1 MTINMSALPAPQA
14 VEELDFETIF
24 AEQKAWVI
32 NQWPHLAPAL
42 ELESEPLTVLLQ
54 AWSYREL
61 IWRARLN
68 DALKASMLAW
78 AQGDDLLNLA
88 AFFDLEK
95 AEGETDDQ
103 LRARC
108 TLSLRALSTAGPEDS
123 YRYHAI
129 ATDPAAIKD
138 ADAHNGGAGV
148 VTVAVLARAGNGTPP
163 AALLEKVRAR
173 CTLSL
178 RAMSTAGHE
187 DSYRYHAIATDP
199 AAIKDADAHNG
210 GAGVVNVAVL
220 ARAGN
225 GTPSAALLAKVRT
238 RLNHKTIRPLTDTV
252 SVIPAH
258 IVPVV
263 IDYQIILPGLPD
275 DEHSLN
281 VARQRLADYCATTNV
296 IGGTITIADIY
307 ASLKNAGISNVI
319 LRSPTADI
327 TTDRESAPYVS
338 SIREE
343 VTYA

>member
-1 MTINMSALPAPQA
+1 MTINLSTLPAPKA
-14 VEELDFETIF
+14 VEELDFETIL

-32 NQWPHLAPAL
+32 NQWPNLAPVL

-54 AWSYREL
+54 SWSYREL

-108 TLSLRALSTAGPEDS
+108 TLSLRAMSTAGP
-123 YRYHAI
+123 
-129 ATDPAAIKD
+129 
-138 ADAHNGGAGV
+138 
-148 VTVAVLARAGNGTPP
+148 
-163 AALLEKVRAR
+163 
-173 CTLSL
+173 
-178 RAMSTAGHE
+178 E

>member
-1 MTINMSALPAPQA
+1 MTINLSTLPAPKA
-14 VEELDFETIF
+14 VEELDFETIL

-32 NQWPHLAPAL
+32 NQWPHLAPVL

-54 AWSYREL
+54 SWSYREL

-108 TLSLRALSTAGPEDS
+108 TLSLRAMSTAGP
-123 YRYHAI
+123 
-129 ATDPAAIKD
+129 
-138 ADAHNGGAGV
+138 
-148 VTVAVLARAGNGTPP
+148 
-163 AALLEKVRAR
+163 
-173 CTLSL
+173 
-178 RAMSTAGHE
+178 E

>member
-32 NQWPHLAPAL
+32 NQWPHLAPVL

-108 TLSLRALSTAGPEDS
+108 QLSLRALSTAGP
-123 YRYHAI
+123 
-129 ATDPAAIKD
+129 
-138 ADAHNGGAGV
+138 
-148 VTVAVLARAGNGTPP
+148 
-163 AALLEKVRAR
+163 
-173 CTLSL
+173 
-178 RAMSTAGHE
+178 E

-281 VARQRLADYCATTNV
+281 VARQRLADYCATTNI

-327 TTDRESAPYVS
+327 TTNRESAPYVS

>member
-24 AEQKAWVI
+24 AEQKTWVI

-148 VTVAVLARAGNGTPP
+148 V
-163 AALLEKVRAR
+163 
-173 CTLSL
+173 
-178 RAMSTAGHE
+178 
-187 DSYRYHAIATDP
+187 
-199 AAIKDADAHNG
+199 
-210 GAGVVNVAVL
+210 NVAVL

-281 VARQRLADYCATTNV
+281 VARQRLADYCATTNI

>member
-1 MTINMSALPAPQA
+1 MTINLSALPAPQA

-32 NQWPHLAPAL
+32 SQWPHLAPAL
-42 ELESEPLTVLLQ
+42 ELESEPMTVLLQ
-54 AWSYREL
+54 SWSYREL
-61 IWRARLN
+61 VWRARLN

-88 AFFDLEK
+88 AFFGLEK

-108 TLSLRALSTAGPEDS
+108 TLSLRAMSTAGPEDS

-148 VTVAVLARAGNGTPP
+148 VTVAVLARAGNGTPS
-163 AALLEKVRAR
+163 AELLTKVRA
-173 CTLSL
+173 
-178 RAMSTAGHE
+178 
-187 DSYRYHAIATDP
+187 
-199 AAIKDADAHNG
+199 
-210 GAGVVNVAVL
+210 
-220 ARAGN
+220 
-225 GTPSAALLAKVRT
+225 

-252 SVIPAH
+252 SVIPARL
-258 IVPVV
+258 VPVV
-263 IDYQIILPGLPD
+263 IDYQIVLPGLPD

-281 VARQRLADYCATTNV
+281 VARQRLADYCASTNI

-319 LRSPTADI
+319 LRSPTTDI

>member
-1 MTINMSALPAPQA
+1 MTINMSALPAPPA

-148 VTVAVLARAGNGTPP
+148 V
-163 AALLEKVRAR
+163 
-173 CTLSL
+173 
-178 RAMSTAGHE
+178 
-187 DSYRYHAIATDP
+187 
-199 AAIKDADAHNG
+199 
-210 GAGVVNVAVL
+210 NVAVL

-281 VARQRLADYCATTNV
+281 VARQRLADYCATTNI

-327 TTDRESAPYVS
+327 TTNRESAPYVS

>member
-32 NQWPHLAPAL
+32 NRWPHLAPAL

-78 AQGDDLLNLA
+78 AKGDDLLNLA

-129 ATDPAAIKD
+129 ATDPD
-138 ADAHNGGAGV
+138 
-148 VTVAVLARAGNGTPP
+148 
-163 AALLEKVRAR
+163 
-173 CTLSL
+173 
-178 RAMSTAGHE
+178 
-187 DSYRYHAIATDP
+187 
-199 AAIKDADAHNG
+199 AIKDADAHNG

-225 GTPSAALLAKVRT
+225 GTPSAALLAKVRN

-252 SVIPAH
+252 SVIPAR
-258 IVPVV
+258 IVSVA

-281 VARQRLADYCATTNV
+281 VARQRLADYCATTNI
-296 IGGTITIADIY
+296 IGGTITIADLY

-319 LRSPTADI
+319 LRSPTSDI

>member
-148 VTVAVLARAGNGTPP
+148 V
-163 AALLEKVRAR
+163 
-173 CTLSL
+173 
-178 RAMSTAGHE
+178 
-187 DSYRYHAIATDP
+187 
-199 AAIKDADAHNG
+199 
-210 GAGVVNVAVL
+210 NVAVL

-252 SVIPAH
+252 NVIPAH

-281 VARQRLADYCATTNV
+281 VARQRLADYCATTNI

-327 TTDRESAPYVS
+327 TTNRESAPYVS

>member
-1 MTINMSALPAPQA
+1 MTINLSTLPAPQA
-14 VEELDFETIF
+14 VEELDFETIL

-32 NQWPHLAPAL
+32 NQWPHLAPVL

-129 ATDPAAIKD
+129 ATDQ
-138 ADAHNGGAGV
+138 
-148 VTVAVLARAGNGTPP
+148 
-163 AALLEKVRAR
+163 
-173 CTLSL
+173 
-178 RAMSTAGHE
+178 
-187 DSYRYHAIATDP
+187 

-210 GAGVVNVAVL
+210 GAGVVNVVVL
-220 ARAGN
+220 ASAGN
-225 GTPSAALLAKVRT
+225 GTPSAALLANVRA

-252 SVIPAH
+252 NVIPAH

-263 IDYQIILPGLPD
+263 IDYQIIMPGLPD

-281 VARQRLADYCATTNV
+281 VARQRLADYCATTNI

>member
-24 AEQKAWVI
+24 AEQKVWVI

-148 VTVAVLARAGNGTPP
+148 V
-163 AALLEKVRAR
+163 
-173 CTLSL
+173 
-178 RAMSTAGHE
+178 
-187 DSYRYHAIATDP
+187 
-199 AAIKDADAHNG
+199 
-210 GAGVVNVAVL
+210 NVAVL

-252 SVIPAH
+252 NVIPAH

-281 VARQRLADYCATTNV
+281 VARQRLADYCATTNI

-327 TTDRESAPYVS
+327 TTNRESAPYVS

>member
-108 TLSLRALSTAGPEDS
+108 QLSLRALSTAGP
-123 YRYHAI
+123 
-129 ATDPAAIKD
+129 
-138 ADAHNGGAGV
+138 
-148 VTVAVLARAGNGTPP
+148 
-163 AALLEKVRAR
+163 
-173 CTLSL
+173 
-178 RAMSTAGHE
+178 E

-281 VARQRLADYCATTNV
+281 VARQRLADYCATTNI

-319 LRSPTADI
+319 LRSPTTDI
-327 TTDRESAPYVS
+327 TTNRESAPYVS

>member
-1 MTINMSALPAPQA
+1 MTINLSTLPAPKA
-14 VEELDFETIF
+14 VEELDFETIL

-32 NQWPHLAPAL
+32 NQWPHLAPVL

-54 AWSYREL
+54 SWSYREL

-88 AFFDLEK
+88 AFFGLEK

-108 TLSLRALSTAGPEDS
+108 TLSL
-123 YRYHAI
+123 Y
-129 ATDPAAIKD
+129 
-138 ADAHNGGAGV
+138 
-148 VTVAVLARAGNGTPP
+148 
-163 AALLEKVRAR
+163 
-173 CTLSL
+173 
-178 RAMSTAGHE
+178 AMSTAGPE

-252 SVIPAH
+252 NVIPAH

-281 VARQRLADYCATTNV
+281 VARQRLADYCATTNI

>member
-148 VTVAVLARAGNGTPP
+148 V
-163 AALLEKVRAR
+163 
-173 CTLSL
+173 
-178 RAMSTAGHE
+178 
-187 DSYRYHAIATDP
+187 
-199 AAIKDADAHNG
+199 
-210 GAGVVNVAVL
+210 NVAVL

-225 GTPSAALLAKVRT
+225 GTPSAALLANVRT

-281 VARQRLADYCATTNV
+281 VARQRLADYCATTNI

>member
-108 TLSLRALSTAGPEDS
+108 QLSLRALSTAGP
-123 YRYHAI
+123 
-129 ATDPAAIKD
+129 
-138 ADAHNGGAGV
+138 
-148 VTVAVLARAGNGTPP
+148 
-163 AALLEKVRAR
+163 
-173 CTLSL
+173 
-178 RAMSTAGHE
+178 E

-281 VARQRLADYCATTNV
+281 VARQRLADYCETTNI

-327 TTDRESAPYVS
+327 TTNRESAPYVS

>member
-14 VEELDFETIF
+14 VEKLDFETIF

-148 VTVAVLARAGNGTPP
+148 V
-163 AALLEKVRAR
+163 
-173 CTLSL
+173 
-178 RAMSTAGHE
+178 
-187 DSYRYHAIATDP
+187 
-199 AAIKDADAHNG
+199 
-210 GAGVVNVAVL
+210 NVAVL

-281 VARQRLADYCATTNV
+281 VARQRLADYCATTNI

-327 TTDRESAPYVS
+327 TTNRESAPYVS

>member
-1 MTINMSALPAPQA
+1 MTINLSTLPAPQA
-14 VEELDFETIF
+14 VEELDFETIL

-32 NQWPHLAPAL
+32 NQWPHLAPVL

-54 AWSYREL
+54 SWSYREL

-88 AFFDLEK
+88 AFFGLEK

-108 TLSLRALSTAGPEDS
+108 TLSLRAMSTAGP
-123 YRYHAI
+123 
-129 ATDPAAIKD
+129 
-138 ADAHNGGAGV
+138 
-148 VTVAVLARAGNGTPP
+148 
-163 AALLEKVRAR
+163 
-173 CTLSL
+173 
-178 RAMSTAGHE
+178 E

>member
-1 MTINMSALPAPQA
+1 MIS
-14 VEELDFETIF
+14 
-24 AEQKAWVI
+24 
-32 NQWPHLAPAL
+32 
-42 ELESEPLTVLLQ
+42 LTSPPSLT
-54 AWSYREL
+54 
-61 IWRARLN
+61 
-68 DALKASMLAW
+68 LKKQS
-78 AQGDDLLNLA
+78 
-88 AFFDLEK
+88 
-95 AEGETDDQ
+95 ETDDQ

-148 VTVAVLARAGNGTPP
+148 V
-163 AALLEKVRAR
+163 
-173 CTLSL
+173 
-178 RAMSTAGHE
+178 
-187 DSYRYHAIATDP
+187 
-199 AAIKDADAHNG
+199 
-210 GAGVVNVAVL
+210 NVAVL

-225 GTPSAALLAKVRT
+225 GTPSAALLANVRA

-252 SVIPAH
+252 SIPAH

-281 VARQRLADYCATTNV
+281 VARQRLADYCATANI

-319 LRSPTADI
+319 LRSPTSDI

-338 SIREE
+338 NIREE

>member
-1 MTINMSALPAPQA
+1 MTINLSALPAPQA

-32 NQWPHLAPAL
+32 SQWPHLAPAL
-42 ELESEPLTVLLQ
+42 ELESEPMTVLLQ
-54 AWSYREL
+54 SWSYREL
-61 IWRARLN
+61 VWRARLN

-88 AFFDLEK
+88 AFFGLEK

-108 TLSLRALSTAGPEDS
+108 TLSLRAMSTAGPEDS

-148 VTVAVLARAGNGTPP
+148 VTVAVLARAGNGT
-163 AALLEKVRAR
+163 
-173 CTLSL
+173 T
-178 RAMSTAGHE
+178 
-187 DSYRYHAIATDP
+187 
-199 AAIKDADAHNG
+199 
-210 GAGVVNVAVL
+210 
-220 ARAGN
+220 
-225 GTPSAALLAKVRT
+225 SAELLAKVRA

-252 SVIPAH
+252 SVIPARL
-258 IVPVV
+258 VPVV
-263 IDYQIILPGLPD
+263 IDYQIVLPGLPD

-281 VARQRLADYCATTNV
+281 VARQRLADYCASTNI

-319 LRSPTADI
+319 LRSPTTDI

>member
-108 TLSLRALSTAGPEDS
+108 QLSLRALSTAGP
-123 YRYHAI
+123 
-129 ATDPAAIKD
+129 
-138 ADAHNGGAGV
+138 
-148 VTVAVLARAGNGTPP
+148 
-163 AALLEKVRAR
+163 
-173 CTLSL
+173 
-178 RAMSTAGHE
+178 E

-238 RLNHKTIRPLTDTV
+238 RLNHKTIRPLNDTV

-281 VARQRLADYCATTNV
+281 VARQRLADYCATANI

>member
-1 MTINMSALPAPQA
+1 MTINLSTLPAPKA
-14 VEELDFETIF
+14 VEELDFETIL

-32 NQWPHLAPAL
+32 NQWPNLAPVL

-54 AWSYREL
+54 SWSYREL

-108 TLSLRALSTAGPEDS
+108 TLSLRAMSTAGPEDS

-173 CTLSL
+173 
-178 RAMSTAGHE
+178 
-187 DSYRYHAIATDP
+187 
-199 AAIKDADAHNG
+199 
-210 GAGVVNVAVL
+210 
-220 ARAGN
+220 
-225 GTPSAALLAKVRT
+225 
-238 RLNHKTIRPLTDTV
+238 LNRKTIRPLNDIIN
-252 SVIPAH
+252 VIPTR

-307 ASLKNAGISNVI
+307 ASLKNAGIHNVI

-343 VTYA
+343 VAYA

>member
-1 MTINMSALPAPQA
+1 MTINLSALPAPQA

-32 NQWPHLAPAL
+32 SQWPHLAPAL
-42 ELESEPLTVLLQ
+42 ELESEPMTVLLQ
-54 AWSYREL
+54 SWSYREL
-61 IWRARLN
+61 VWRARLN

-88 AFFDLEK
+88 AFFGLEK

-108 TLSLRALSTAGPEDS
+108 ILSLRAMSTAGPEDS

-129 ATDPAAIKD
+129 ATDQAAIKD

-148 VTVAVLARAGNGTPP
+148 VTVAVLARAGNGTPS
-163 AALLEKVRAR
+163 AELLTKVRAR
-173 CTLSL
+173 
-178 RAMSTAGHE
+178 
-187 DSYRYHAIATDP
+187 
-199 AAIKDADAHNG
+199 
-210 GAGVVNVAVL
+210 
-220 ARAGN
+220 
-225 GTPSAALLAKVRT
+225 
-238 RLNHKTIRPLTDTV
+238 LNNKTIRPLTDTV
-252 SVIPAH
+252 SVIPARL
-258 IVPVV
+258 VPVV
-263 IDYQIILPGLPD
+263 IDYQIVLPGLPD

-281 VARQRLADYCATTNV
+281 VARQRLADYCASTNI

-319 LRSPTADI
+319 LRSPTTDI

>member
-1 MTINMSALPAPQA
+1 MTINLSALPAPQA

-108 TLSLRALSTAGPEDS
+108 QLSLRALSTAGPEDS

-148 VTVAVLARAGNGTPP
+148 VT
-163 AALLEKVRAR
+163 
-173 CTLSL
+173 
-178 RAMSTAGHE
+178 
-187 DSYRYHAIATDP
+187 
-199 AAIKDADAHNG
+199 
-210 GAGVVNVAVL
+210 VAVL

-281 VARQRLADYCATTNV
+281 VARQRLADYCATTNI

-327 TTDRESAPYVS
+327 TTDRESAPFVS

>member
-1 MTINMSALPAPQA
+1 MTINLSTLPAPKA
-14 VEELDFETIF
+14 VEELDFETIL

-32 NQWPHLAPAL
+32 NQWPHLAPVL

-54 AWSYREL
+54 SWSYREL

-108 TLSLRALSTAGPEDS
+108 TLSLRAMSTAGPEDS

-173 CTLSL
+173 
-178 RAMSTAGHE
+178 
-187 DSYRYHAIATDP
+187 
-199 AAIKDADAHNG
+199 
-210 GAGVVNVAVL
+210 
-220 ARAGN
+220 
-225 GTPSAALLAKVRT
+225 
-238 RLNHKTIRPLTDTV
+238 LNRKTIRPLNDIIN
-252 SVIPAH
+252 VIPTR

-281 VARQRLADYCATTNV
+281 VARQRLADYCATTNI

-343 VTYA
+343 VAYA

>member
-148 VTVAVLARAGNGTPP
+148 V
-163 AALLEKVRAR
+163 
-173 CTLSL
+173 
-178 RAMSTAGHE
+178 
-187 DSYRYHAIATDP
+187 
-199 AAIKDADAHNG
+199 
-210 GAGVVNVAVL
+210 NVAVL

-281 VARQRLADYCATTNV
+281 VARQRLADYCATTNI

>member
-24 AEQKAWVI
+24 AEQKTWVI

-148 VTVAVLARAGNGTPP
+148 V
-163 AALLEKVRAR
+163 
-173 CTLSL
+173 
-178 RAMSTAGHE
+178 
-187 DSYRYHAIATDP
+187 
-199 AAIKDADAHNG
+199 
-210 GAGVVNVAVL
+210 NVAVL

-281 VARQRLADYCATTNV
+281 VARQRLADYCATTNI

-319 LRSPTADI
+319 LRSPTSDI

>member
-14 VEELDFETIF
+14 VEELDFETIL

-148 VTVAVLARAGNGTPP
+148 V
-163 AALLEKVRAR
+163 
-173 CTLSL
+173 
-178 RAMSTAGHE
+178 
-187 DSYRYHAIATDP
+187 
-199 AAIKDADAHNG
+199 
-210 GAGVVNVAVL
+210 NVAVL

-252 SVIPAH
+252 NVIPAH

-281 VARQRLADYCATTNV
+281 VARQRLADYCATTNI

>member
-129 ATDPAAIKD
+129 ATDQ
-138 ADAHNGGAGV
+138 
-148 VTVAVLARAGNGTPP
+148 
-163 AALLEKVRAR
+163 
-173 CTLSL
+173 
-178 RAMSTAGHE
+178 
-187 DSYRYHAIATDP
+187 

-281 VARQRLADYCATTNV
+281 VARQRLADYCATTNI

-307 ASLKNAGISNVI
+307 ASLKNAGVSNVI
-319 LRSPTADI
+319 LRSPTTDI
-327 TTDRESAPYVS
+327 TTNRESAPYVS

>member
-108 TLSLRALSTAGPEDS
+108 TLSLRALSTAGP
-123 YRYHAI
+123 
-129 ATDPAAIKD
+129 
-138 ADAHNGGAGV
+138 
-148 VTVAVLARAGNGTPP
+148 
-163 AALLEKVRAR
+163 
-173 CTLSL
+173 
-178 RAMSTAGHE
+178 E

-343 VTYA
+343 VAYA

>member
-1 MTINMSALPAPQA
+1 MTINLSTLPAPKA
-14 VEELDFETIF
+14 VEELDFETIL

-32 NQWPHLAPAL
+32 NQWPHLAPVL

-54 AWSYREL
+54 SWSYREL

-108 TLSLRALSTAGPEDS
+108 A
-123 YRYHAI
+123 
-129 ATDPAAIKD
+129 
-138 ADAHNGGAGV
+138 
-148 VTVAVLARAGNGTPP
+148 
-163 AALLEKVRAR
+163 
-173 CTLSL
+173 LSL
-178 RAMSTAGHE
+178 RAMSTAGPE

-225 GTPSAALLAKVRT
+225 GTPSAALLANVRA

-281 VARQRLADYCATTNV
+281 VARQRLADYCATANI

>member
-1 MTINMSALPAPQA
+1 MTINMSALPVPKA

-148 VTVAVLARAGNGTPP
+148 V
-163 AALLEKVRAR
+163 
-173 CTLSL
+173 
-178 RAMSTAGHE
+178 
-187 DSYRYHAIATDP
+187 
-199 AAIKDADAHNG
+199 
-210 GAGVVNVAVL
+210 NVAVL

-238 RLNHKTIRPLTDTV
+238 RLNHKTIRPLNDTV

-263 IDYQIILPGLPD
+263 IDYQIILPGLPG

-281 VARQRLADYCATTNV
+281 VARQRLADYCATTNI

-327 TTDRESAPYVS
+327 TTNRESAPYVS

>member
-32 NQWPHLAPAL
+32 NHWPHLAPAL

-148 VTVAVLARAGNGTPP
+148 V
-163 AALLEKVRAR
+163 
-173 CTLSL
+173 
-178 RAMSTAGHE
+178 
-187 DSYRYHAIATDP
+187 
-199 AAIKDADAHNG
+199 
-210 GAGVVNVAVL
+210 NVAVL

-281 VARQRLADYCATTNV
+281 VARQRLADYCATTNI

-327 TTDRESAPYVS
+327 TTNRESAPYVS

>member
-138 ADAHNGGAGV
+138 ADAQ
-148 VTVAVLARAGNGTPP
+148 
-163 AALLEKVRAR
+163 
-173 CTLSL
+173 
-178 RAMSTAGHE
+178 
-187 DSYRYHAIATDP
+187 
-199 AAIKDADAHNG
+199 NG

-281 VARQRLADYCATTNV
+281 VARQRLADYCATTNI

-327 TTDRESAPYVS
+327 TTNRESAPYVS

>member
-1 MTINMSALPAPQA
+1 MTINLSTLPAPKA
-14 VEELDFETIF
+14 VEELDFETIL

-32 NQWPHLAPAL
+32 NQWPHLAPVL

-54 AWSYREL
+54 SWSYREL

-108 TLSLRALSTAGPEDS
+108 TLSLRAMSTAGPEDS

-129 ATDPAAIKD
+129 ATDQ
-138 ADAHNGGAGV
+138 
-148 VTVAVLARAGNGTPP
+148 
-163 AALLEKVRAR
+163 
-173 CTLSL
+173 
-178 RAMSTAGHE
+178 
-187 DSYRYHAIATDP
+187 

-252 SVIPAH
+252 NVIPAH

>member
-1 MTINMSALPAPQA
+1 MTINLSTLPAPKA
-14 VEELDFETIF
+14 VEELDFETIL

-32 NQWPHLAPAL
+32 NQWPHLAPVL

-108 TLSLRALSTAGPEDS
+108 TLSLRALSTAGP
-123 YRYHAI
+123 
-129 ATDPAAIKD
+129 
-138 ADAHNGGAGV
+138 
-148 VTVAVLARAGNGTPP
+148 
-163 AALLEKVRAR
+163 
-173 CTLSL
+173 
-178 RAMSTAGHE
+178 E

-281 VARQRLADYCATTNV
+281 VARQRLADYCATTNI

>member
-108 TLSLRALSTAGPEDS
+108 TLSLRALSTAGPE
-123 YRYHAI
+123 
-129 ATDPAAIKD
+129 
-138 ADAHNGGAGV
+138 G
-148 VTVAVLARAGNGTPP
+148 
-163 AALLEKVRAR
+163 
-173 CTLSL
+173 
-178 RAMSTAGHE
+178 
-187 DSYRYHAIATDP
+187 SYRYHAIATDP

-281 VARQRLADYCATTNV
+281 VARQRLADYCATTNI

-327 TTDRESAPYVS
+327 TTNRESAPYVS

>member
-1 MTINMSALPAPQA
+1 MTINLSTLPAPKA
-14 VEELDFETIF
+14 VEELDFETIL

-32 NQWPHLAPAL
+32 NQWPHLAPVL

-54 AWSYREL
+54 SWSYREL

-108 TLSLRALSTAGPEDS
+108 TLSLRAMSTAGP
-123 YRYHAI
+123 
-129 ATDPAAIKD
+129 
-138 ADAHNGGAGV
+138 
-148 VTVAVLARAGNGTPP
+148 
-163 AALLEKVRAR
+163 
-173 CTLSL
+173 
-178 RAMSTAGHE
+178 E

-327 TTDRESAPYVS
+327 TTNRESAPYVS

>member
-78 AQGDDLLNLA
+78 AQGADLINLA

-148 VTVAVLARAGNGTPP
+148 V
-163 AALLEKVRAR
+163 
-173 CTLSL
+173 
-178 RAMSTAGHE
+178 
-187 DSYRYHAIATDP
+187 
-199 AAIKDADAHNG
+199 
-210 GAGVVNVAVL
+210 NVAVL

-238 RLNHKTIRPLTDTV
+238 RLNHKTIRPLTDAV

-281 VARQRLADYCATTNV
+281 VARQRLADYCATTNI

-327 TTDRESAPYVS
+327 TTNRESAPYVS

>member
-1 MTINMSALPAPQA
+1 MTINLSTLPAPKA
-14 VEELDFETIF
+14 VEELGFETIL

-32 NQWPHLAPAL
+32 NQWPHLAPVL

-54 AWSYREL
+54 SWSYREL

-88 AFFDLEK
+88 AFFGLEK

-108 TLSLRALSTAGPEDS
+108 TLSLRAMSTAGPEDS

-173 CTLSL
+173 
-178 RAMSTAGHE
+178 
-187 DSYRYHAIATDP
+187 
-199 AAIKDADAHNG
+199 
-210 GAGVVNVAVL
+210 
-220 ARAGN
+220 
-225 GTPSAALLAKVRT
+225 
-238 RLNHKTIRPLTDTV
+238 LNRKTIRPLNDIIN
-252 SVIPAH
+252 VIPTR